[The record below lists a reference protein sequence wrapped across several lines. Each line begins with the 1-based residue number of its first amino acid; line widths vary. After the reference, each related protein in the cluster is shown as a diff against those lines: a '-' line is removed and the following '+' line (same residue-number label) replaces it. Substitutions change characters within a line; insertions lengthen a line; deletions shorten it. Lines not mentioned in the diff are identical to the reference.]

1 MEQWAGEWLNS
12 AGCSEIGFEYKE
24 ENGVIKSFVV
34 NQDLHGTSSLNR
46 LKTQKFNIALLDNEM
61 KVTDVVVA
69 KTSSVER

>member
-24 ENGVIKSFVV
+24 DNGVIKSFVV

-46 LKTQKFNIALLDNEM
+46 LKT
-61 KVTDVVVA
+61 
-69 KTSSVER
+69 